1 MNRHQLISIAV
12 AMSCFL
18 AVGVAATTLS
28 STLSSEPHE
37 AVDLDYSYLPIESS
51 DVADFQQDIET
62 KKRDENLAEDPPAGN
77 GNDGQE
83 GGGTGDQPERP
94 EQQNRDDTGV
104 APATG
109 DEDESGA
116 MPGPAD
122 GGSGPAPGN
131 GSETIAGGD
140 GSSGGGESDQAT
152 NEETE
157 SDGDGFDPLLI
168 ALAAG
173 LLAALLYRYRD
184 RLPWFGGSTEDTSTE
199 TDSEPAWEPS
209 PPPDANVV
217 FAAWDALM
225 RNVDVENTRTR
236 TTHECANAAAKTG
249 MDPNAVETLT
259 RTFEEVRYGRRP
271 VTDDRRQ
278 RVSQVCQRLQLDLP
292 EGTA

>member
-62 KKRDENLAEDPPAGN
+62 QKRDADAAEEPPVG
-77 GNDGQE
+77 GSDDGQGA
-83 GGGTGDQPERP
+83 GGIGDQPDRP
-94 EQQNRDDTGV
+94 EQRNRDDSGL

-116 MPGPAD
+116 MPEPQD

-140 GSSGGGESDQAT
+140 GSGGGGESDQAT

-157 SDGDGFDPLLI
+157 SDADGFDPLLI

-184 RLPWFGGSTEDTSTE
+184 RLPWFDGSTDGASADTDAE
-199 TDSEPAWEPS
+199 NAWEPS

-236 TTHECANAAAKTG
+236 TTHECANAAAKAG
-249 MDPNAVETLT
+249 MDPSAIETLT
-259 RTFEEVRYGRRP
+259 RTFEEVRYGERP
-271 VTDDRRQ
+271 VTEDRRQ

-292 EGTA
+292 EGTV